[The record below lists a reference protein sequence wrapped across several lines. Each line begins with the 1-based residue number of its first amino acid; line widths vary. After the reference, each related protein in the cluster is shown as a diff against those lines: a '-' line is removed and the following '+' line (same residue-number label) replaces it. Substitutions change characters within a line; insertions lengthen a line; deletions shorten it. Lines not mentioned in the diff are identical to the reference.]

1 MGSIRIPCY
10 IKGGDDI
17 CVARTNAIQQM
28 LRDLVPEARNM
39 AVSVMTEKEIQAAG
53 APSPRNVDDR
63 AILGAVD
70 NYVSSISPYIS
81 QIIKDSDP
89 EFQAGIENFVE
100 VSKQDGWFMLGSYYW
115 TLARITEHTH
125 ELAGNLPTMTRAN
138 YARLMTNMWNDPAF
152 AALWT
157 TSEETMRKALLSRT
171 DAARTGEDGLWAGIA
186 AMYNKYVGDNIL
198 GPVVKNLTEKDPIIS
213 ISDFGHFIINAALG
227 SMVAVHG
234 LDIIAKASE
243 GVAGGLAAKILT
255 LGAAE
260 GAASGAS
267 ALAGKVAAAMTI
279 IGLPLVL
286 FGLFAAF
293 YLPALPWIL
302 WMSAMIGWLVL
313 IVETLFAA
321 PLWAVGHLIPEGDGM
336 AGQHGRQGYMLMLG
350 ILARPP
356 LMVVGFFASI
366 IIFAAVGKGVGFSLM
381 VYQASVSHGN
391 IAGPITGLASII
403 LLISV
408 MIVFAHKVFGLITH
422 LPENVTKWI
431 GGQATSLGE
440 HQDESRIRGMAVVAG
455 GRAQKAVGDASGALK
470 AGGGDDDESGGGSG
484 SGGSGKSKDRTRDL
498 SDN

>member
-1 MGSIRIPCY
+1 
-10 IKGGDDI
+10 
-17 CVARTNAIQQM
+17 
-28 LRDLVPEARNM
+28 
-39 AVSVMTEKEIQAAG
+39 
-53 APSPRNVDDR
+53 
-63 AILGAVD
+63 
-70 NYVSSISPYIS
+70 
-81 QIIKDSDP
+81 
-89 EFQAGIENFVE
+89 
-100 VSKQDGWFMLGSYYW
+100 
-115 TLARITEHTH
+115 
-125 ELAGNLPTMTRAN
+125 
-138 YARLMTNMWNDPAF
+138 
-152 AALWT
+152 
-157 TSEETMRKALLSRT
+157 
-171 DAARTGEDGLWAGIA
+171 
-186 AMYNKYVGDNIL
+186 
-198 GPVVKNLTEKDPIIS
+198 
-213 ISDFGHFIINAALG
+213 
-227 SMVAVHG
+227 
-234 LDIIAKASE
+234 
-243 GVAGGLAAKILT
+243 
-255 LGAAE
+255 
-260 GAASGAS
+260 
-267 ALAGKVAAAMTI
+267 MTI

-321 PLWAVGHLIPEGDGM
+321 PLWAVGHLIPEGDGK

-391 IAGPITGLASII
+391 ISGPITGLASII

-455 GRAQKAVGDASGALK
+455 GRAQEAVGDASGALK
-470 AGGGDDDESGGGSG
+470 AGGDGGKENGDGGNQSSGGNPGG
-484 SGGSGKSKDRTRDL
+484 GGSGKSKARTDDL
-498 SDN
+498 ATNR